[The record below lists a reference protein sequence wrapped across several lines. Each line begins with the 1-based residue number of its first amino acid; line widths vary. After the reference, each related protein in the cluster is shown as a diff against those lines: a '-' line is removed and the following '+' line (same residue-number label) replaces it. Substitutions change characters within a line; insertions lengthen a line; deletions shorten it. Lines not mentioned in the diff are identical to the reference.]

1 MSFQN
6 FWRDY
11 KVLVVMVPL
20 IGLIHLG
27 WHRIKSSTVFQ
38 IPNKDNVPEPDSLA
52 LASPQ
57 KNHLQEK

>member
-20 IGLIHLG
+20 VGLIHLG
-27 WHRIKSSTVFQ
+27 WHKIKSSPVFQ
-38 IPNKDNVPEPDSLA
+38 IPNKDVSEPDSLS

-57 KNHLQEK
+57 KDHIHGK

>member
-20 IGLIHLG
+20 VGLIHLG
-27 WHRIKSSTVFQ
+27 WHRIKSSPVFQ
-38 IPNKDNVPEPDSLA
+38 MPNKDNISEPDSPVLGR
-52 LASPQ
+52 PQ
-57 KNHLQEK
+57 KSHIQGK

>member
-6 FWRDY
+6 FWKDY

-27 WHRIKSSTVFQ
+27 WHRIKSSPVFQ
-38 IPNKDNVPEPDSLA
+38 VPNKDNVPGPDSLP
-52 LASPQ
+52 LTSPQ
-57 KNHLQEK
+57 KDHIREK

>member
-1 MSFQN
+1 MNLQS

-27 WHRIKSSTVFQ
+27 WHRIKSSPVFQ
-38 IPNKDNVPEPDSLA
+38 IPTKDHIPEPDSLA
-52 LASPQ
+52 LASPPKSQ
-57 KNHLQEK
+57 IQEK

>member
-6 FWRDY
+6 FWKDY

-20 IGLIHLG
+20 IGFIHLG
-27 WHRIKSSTVFQ
+27 WHRVKSSPVFQ
-38 IPNKDNVPEPDSLA
+38 IPNKDNVLKPDSLP

-57 KNHLQEK
+57 KDHIEEK